1 MVCLRAKKKPAE
13 VVSGENLG
21 GLVCLVHGESYAR
34 ALKPL

>member
-1 MVCLRAKKKPAE
+1 

-21 GLVCLVHGESYAR
+21 GLVCLVREENYGR